1 MTSQGTARG
10 RFGRADHAQPERS
23 VMASL
28 LARHQMSC
36 ATYPGRESSF
46 DKATP
51 ANG

>member
-1 MTSQGTARG
+1 
-10 RFGRADHAQPERS
+10 
-23 VMASL
+23 MASL